1 MTEVVPIVPSG
12 TEIIESSLPVRE
24 GKPKAVPQISAA
36 IRWCL
41 TLNNYTEEDCKSISS
56 IVLRYCRYAII
67 GKEIAPTTGTPH
79 LQGYIEF
86 KKKNRPMSVFN
97 FTNRIRW
104 TGAEKAR
111 EANFRYCKKEADA
124 RGEEVWLLHP
134 KPRTVTTIKKDEFY
148 PWQLELYNIFKEK
161 PKWDCRNIYWFY
173 SPEYGTGKTQF
184 CKYMKVHM
192 KAVIIDG
199 EKKHMLAQVQNSY
212 SDIYI
217 VLLCK
222 GDNIVSYR
230 ALEKIKDGLFSTHFG
245 CDNNKDEA
253 RDAPHLLI
261 MGNEPPD
268 RRDEHFHPTKYKV
281 FNLQS
286 SKWE

>member
-1 MTEVVPIVPSG
+1 MDLVPHSSRGEVILETLPKQVSPS
-12 TEIIESSLPVRE
+12 
-24 GKPKAVPQISAA
+24 K
-36 IRWCL
+36 RWSF
-41 TLNNYTEEDCKSISS
+41 TLNNYTDLDLKS
-56 IVLRYCRYAII
+56 LRSKVPDLCNYAII
-67 GKEIAPTTGTPH
+67 CKEIGESGTPH

-86 KKKNRPMSVFN
+86 K
-97 FTNRIRW
+97 T
-104 TGAEKAR
+104 KAR
-111 EANFRYCKKEADA
+111 PFNAFNNRKIHWEKSKGSREDNYNYCSKDGDFFYCLGC
-124 RGEEVWLLHP
+124 R
-134 KPRTVTTIKKDEFY
+134 KPPTTIKLENFY
-148 PWQLELYNIFKEK
+148 EWQLKLYNIFKE
-161 PKWDCRNIYWFY
+161 PPNWDCRNIYWFY

-192 KAVIIDG
+192 NAVIIEG
-199 EKKHMLAQVQNSY
+199 EKKHMLAQVQNQV

-268 RRDEHFHPTKYKV
+268 RRDEHYHPGKYKV
-281 FNLQS
+281 YNLKTNQ
-286 SKWE
+286 WEP